1 MNIRN
6 CLLAVFITFAG
17 HASGATFGDWQTGVT
32 DDGNLYA
39 GVLNDSQSALMKVC
53 VIKSGSCIWFL
64 VTSTRCE
71 PGARSPTLVNSS
83 LGATTTDLICDQSVL
98 SAPNSPAQYRYAI
111 VDHDLLDQVASGG
124 KPVGLA
130 VGLESGR
137 FAVFR
142 FSTAGAKQALGKLS
156 EAAARL
162 YNRQQSPSGNPAN
175 RDSLL

>member
-1 MNIRN
+1 MNIRH
-6 CLLAVFITFAG
+6 CLTAVLIALAG

-39 GVLNDSQSALMKVC
+39 GVVNDSQSALMKVC
-53 VIKSGSCIWFL
+53 IIKSGNCVWFL
-64 VTSTRCE
+64 VTATRCE
-71 PGARSPTLVNSS
+71 PGARSPTLINSA
-83 LGATTTDLICDQSVL
+83 LGATTTDLICDQSVS

-111 VDHDLLDQVASGG
+111 ANYELLDQVANGG
-124 KPVGLA
+124 KPFGLA

-142 FSTAGAKQALGKLS
+142 FSTNGAKQALGKLS
-156 EAAARL
+156 EAAIRL
-162 YNRQQSPSGNPAN
+162 YNKQQSPSSNPAN